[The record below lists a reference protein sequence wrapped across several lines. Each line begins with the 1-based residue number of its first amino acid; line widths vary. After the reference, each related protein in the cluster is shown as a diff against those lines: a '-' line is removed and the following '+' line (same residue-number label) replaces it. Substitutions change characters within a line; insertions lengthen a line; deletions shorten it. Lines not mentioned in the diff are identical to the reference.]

1 MPSRDRASLGIL
13 AGGRGLRLGGL
24 DKAAIEVEGV
34 SLLERLLDAAGSGFA
49 DILVSHNLPDAPLRA
64 RLHARGLRFVADEVA
79 AGEGPLAGLD
89 ALLQAC
95 RGEWLLTLP
104 VDLARPSR
112 ALVDDLLAQ
121 DGAIARDP
129 DGLQPLVALWPVG
142 PARKAVREALGRGER
157 AVHPLAGQLGL
168 HAVDTPRLGNLNTP
182 RDFQD
187 LA

>member
-1 MPSRDRASLGIL
+1 VPSRDRASLGIL
-13 AGGRGLRLGGL
+13 AGGRGLRLGGV

-34 SLLERLLDAAGSGFA
+34 SLLQRLLDAAGDGFLE
-49 DILVSHNLPDAPLRA
+49 ILVSHNLPDAPLRTGV
-64 RLHARGLRFVADEVA
+64 HARGLRFVADRVA

-104 VDLARPSR
+104 VDLARPTR
-112 ALVDDLLAQ
+112 VLVDALLAR
-121 DGAIARDP
+121 DGAVARDA
-129 DGLQPLVALWPVG
+129 DGLQPLVALWPVV
-142 PARKAVREALGRGER
+142 PSRTAVRDALRRGER
-157 AVHPLAGQLGL
+157 AVHPVVDRVGL
-168 HAVDTPRLGNLNTP
+168 QPVDTPRLGNLNTP